1 MLTPGYANRW
11 FHFYPLGNT
20 PAVCLTQGLPPK
32 DKADVLLLGCGDV
45 RNIMFTA
52 QCDASRDMDITCCD
66 VEPAILARNI
76 LLIALL
82 LNTHSSNRELN
93 NTLWSIYY
101 SPLLPG
107 PAHAQS
113 HILGLIQTQAQN
125 LLSHSTS
132 LTTWN
137 SPANPYSRVI
147 QFTTQATL
155 ASVATVWKFYTAAVE
170 DEDNQT
176 QLKSRF
182 RDAGALGKEVGVELT
197 SMLGVVRASTPA
209 AVEGAAVRD
218 GGRLG
223 RLFWECGHLDL
234 DSAVD
239 LGSLEGNKANPMF
252 GSPDETVRVHYGLGP
267 LQGFHLGGAYLPVLP
282 VDGPSTGTGEGE
294 GEKKGDRLEK
304 LVDTAKKEFGM
315 WCDAFRAVVAAGR
328 VKLRFFAGDALLFA
342 HTLQHQAVTG
352 SSRSAG
358 WYRMRHGG
366 FKPLVLE
373 EGQYGREGDAPVM
386 FNVIDTSNLVDHLG
400 AWNLLAAASPLLS
413 EESAGATLYTET
425 QTRPP
430 NSAEHL
436 EDVLGSDPGTVSL
449 LLGLVPVEYVTNTSP
464 WPVGDEQAL
473 ELRISGGNANDPN
486 EETKNQA
493 PLHTRISWKRPLA
506 QSGRPGLEPLHIDPE
521 ELAVVL
527 CRVYNQLYP
536 AENVLA
542 LLANMSLSKVQGA
555 SLPTYTRAGFAAVLK
570 VIRGRVAT
578 DWDQAMGLFLELVE
592 RKGSMMNT
600 HYLQELYLYM
610 HLLRVHS
617 VETFSDFA
625 GFRAEVMA
633 TSRGDND
640 NENWKRFLA
649 WQNMPPSMVLT
660 LKVPRSALSPLTQPD
675 AKSIGIIPVHGVV
688 RAPLNQSLDGWEN
701 FFPAVQLT
709 FGTLSTSGTPFS
721 NAFRVSIREDP
732 TGWQGTSPLLVSF
745 RVPSWSLFIDPD
757 SPPLAGFAI
766 QSTPV
771 TSSPTLIRQL
781 GVELSVFRAA
791 VTDFDAVCITPDL
804 PNQTGGVVIPGFAPR
819 SLVSASSSTS
829 DPRFKLTIT
838 AHAGPQL
845 RLSGLSARLDILTP
859 ALKAALLNGT
869 DISVTVTDPC
879 RVAVAIGSAAPMDV
893 RFPFAV
899 DEGITVRVARSSVH
913 AAAYVELVGG
923 VVSDPWECPHR
934 AFTAPLVAPVAGSH
948 HPNPVC
954 WTLPYVTFS
963 SATPALSLGPYTT
976 SSNNPLSFLTTHL
989 TRLFTAHE
997 HDLLQNGRAFRSLMT
1012 TPPQHARLAFKETL
1026 HALFLHAAGLVAP
1039 PSHTQTPTKPK
1050 INTKGSQFS
1059 KSKSRMYILR
1069 PSSSLPSPTSSPE
1082 SSPDSSSAERSY
1094 LRSKL
1099 QATIARNLGM
1109 VTLCCVGDILLF
1121 LSRLHLDTARRTVLW
1136 DAAVVVVTPG
1146 VMAVVGDAVRA
1157 GGVEDGMDKT
1167 ELVVE
1172 GGEEEVWRGVLPA
1185 WAERCRSSA
1194 WEHGGDCAYGSA
1206 GADGTWQ
1213 APVSWEGNGEVF
1225 CGCGK
1230 GNFPA
1235 DWAHEDLPLPLWG
1248 ILKPH
1253 AVRVAI
1259 SPVFASALAG
1269 PLGVKRKEVKVTTG
1283 GAGDGERQC
1292 RGCGSWVAKEGGQL
1306 KACGKCRGVKYC
1318 GRACQR
1324 GDWKRHKGECKK

>member
-11 FHFYPLGNT
+11 FHFYPVGNT
-20 PAVCLTQGLPPK
+20 PAVCLTQGLPPGL
-32 DKADVLLLGCGDV
+32 KADMLLLGCGDV
-45 RNIMFTA
+45 RNILFTA

-76 LLIALL
+76 LLITLL
-82 LNTHSSNRELN
+82 LNTRSSTPEFNK
-93 NTLWSIYY
+93 TLWSIYY
-101 SPLLPG
+101 NPLLPG
-107 PAHAQS
+107 PATTQS
-113 HILGLIQTQAQN
+113 QTLTLIQTQAQT

-137 SPANPYSRVI
+137 SPSNPYSPLI
-147 QFTTQATL
+147 QFTTQATI
-155 ASVATVWKFYTAAVE
+155 ASVAAVWKFYASASTTNNE
-170 DEDNQT
+170 ETQT
-176 QLKSRF
+176 ELKSLF
-182 RDAGALGKEVGVELT
+182 RKAGAHGREVGAEST
-197 SMLGVVRASTPA
+197 SVLGVVRASTPA
-209 AVEGAAVRD
+209 AVEGEAVRY
-218 GGRLG
+218 GGKLG

-234 DSAVD
+234 ESGVD
-239 LGSLEGNKANPMF
+239 LGSLESNKANPMF

-267 LQGFHLGGAYLPVLP
+267 LEGFHLGCAYLPV
-282 VDGPSTGTGEGE
+282 VSMEGSSSGTGEGQGE
-294 GEKKGDRLEK
+294 GKGDRLEK
-304 LVDTAKKEFGM
+304 LVNTAKREFGM

-328 VKLRFFAGDALLFA
+328 IKLRFFAGDAFLFA
-342 HTLQHQAVTG
+342 HTLQHRAMTG

-373 EGQYGREGDAPVM
+373 EEQYGREGDAPVQ

-400 AWNLLAAASPLLS
+400 AWNLLAAVSPLLS
-413 EESAGATLYTET
+413 EESAGATLYTES

-436 EDVLGSDPGTVSL
+436 EDVLGSDPSTVSL
-449 LLGLVPVEYVTNTSP
+449 LLGLVPAEYVTNTSP

-486 EETKNQA
+486 EQTKNQA
-493 PLHTRISWKRPLA
+493 PMHTRISWKRPFS

-542 LLANMSLSKVQGA
+542 LLANMSLSKAQGA

-570 VIRGRVAT
+570 IIRGRVAT
-578 DWDQAMGLFLELVE
+578 DWDHAMGLFLELVE

-610 HLLRVHS
+610 HLLKVHS

-640 NENWKRFLA
+640 NETWKRFLA
-649 WQNMPPSMVLT
+649 WQNMPSSMVLT
-660 LKVPRSALSPLTQPD
+660 LKVPRSALSALTQPD
-675 AKSIGIIPVHGVV
+675 AKAIGTIPVHGVV
-688 RAPLNQSLDGWEN
+688 RAPLDQFLHGWEN
-701 FFPAVQLT
+701 FFPAVQLA

-721 NAFRVSIREDP
+721 NSFRVSIREDP

-757 SPPLAGFAI
+757 NPPLAGFAI

-781 GVELSVFRAA
+781 GLELSVFRVA

-804 PNQTGGVVIPGFAPR
+804 PNQTGNVVIPGFAPR
-819 SLVSASSSTS
+819 SLVSSSPSTT

-859 ALKAALLNGT
+859 ALKAALLSGSA
-869 DISVTVTDPC
+869 ISVTVTDPSH
-879 RVAVAIGSAAPMDV
+879 VAVIIGIAAPMEV

-899 DEGITVRVARSSVH
+899 DEGIRVRVARSSS
-913 AAAYVELVGG
+913 YVELVAG
-923 VVSDPWECPHR
+923 VVSDPWERPHK
-934 AFTAPLVAPVAGSH
+934 AFTALLIAPVAGNGSQ
-948 HPNPVC
+948 NPVC

-963 SATPALSLGPYTT
+963 SATPALSLGPYT
-976 SSNNPLSFLTTHL
+976 NPHDNPLTFLTPHL
-989 TRLFTAHE
+989 ARLFTAHE
-997 HDLLQNGRAFRSLMT
+997 LQLLDNPLKLRPLIGS
-1012 TPPQHARLAFKETL
+1012 PPQNARLSFKETL
-1026 HALFLHAAGLVAP
+1026 QALFLHAAGLVSP
-1039 PSHTQTPTKPK
+1039 PAHTQTPTKPK
-1050 INTKGSQFS
+1050 INTKGTHFS
-1059 KSKSRMYILR
+1059 KSRSRLYILR

-1094 LRSKL
+1094 LRSQL
-1099 QATIARNLGM
+1099 QAMIARNLGM

-1136 DAAVVVVTPG
+1136 DAAVVVVSPG
-1146 VMAVVGDAVRA
+1146 VMAAVRDAVKN
-1157 GGVEDGMDKT
+1157 GDVEDDTEKT
-1167 ELVVE
+1167 EFVVE
-1172 GGEEEVWRGVLPA
+1172 AEEEGIWRGVLPA
-1185 WAERCRSSA
+1185 WAERSRIG
-1194 WEHGGDCAYGSA
+1194 WEHGGDCAYNEAGSS
-1206 GADGTWQ
+1206 GTWQ
-1213 APVSWEGNGEVF
+1213 APVSWEGNKEVF
-1225 CGCGK
+1225 CDCGK
-1230 GNFPA
+1230 GSFPP
-1235 DWAHEDLPLPLWG
+1235 DWAHSDLPLSLWE

-1259 SPVFASALAG
+1259 APVFASALAG
-1269 PLGVKRKEVKVTTG
+1269 PLGVKREEVKVTSG

-1292 RGCGSWVAKEGGQL
+1292 RGCGSWVAKEGGTL
-1306 KACGKCRGVKYC
+1306 KACGKCGGVKYC

-1324 GDWKRHKGECKK
+1324 GDWKRHKGGCKK